1 MYMNDGNKT
10 KISLSNKSVFITGVA
25 GFIGSNLAKRLLS
38 TVEDVKVVGLDNMN
52 HYYDVR
58 LKEAR
63 LNELEQFDN
72 FSFVKGNLADKAVI
86 ESIFEQYKPE
96 IVVNLGAQAGV
107 RYSITNPDAYVEA
120 NLIGF
125 YNILEACRHSYDE
138 GHTPVKHLVYA
149 SSSSVYGSNK
159 KVPYST
165 DDKVDNPVSLYAAT
179 KKSNELMAHTLTDAE
194 KRLEIMMPRIIGVN
208 SNCYHGY
215 SIDEALEGIAAAGFH
230 YVELTA
236 TKGWTEHVFPD
247 QSFASLCHVQDK
259 LKELDL
265 VPFAMSGHTNLMDA
279 DRLPDFIMNMRL
291 AHFFGCKYIVSSI
304 GEAHLKDKAKTG
316 NEVLV
321 QNIKGLIPHLKEN
334 GLMLVLELHGEHATG
349 TIMNEIVTAV
359 NSNLVKINY
368 DTANCVFYGNVDA
381 ADDIDNCMDNVAYLH
396 IKDKAGARDAWD
408 FPALGKGYVDFKTLF
423 NKLDKA
429 NNDAPLSLEIEFT
442 AKGPKDL
449 DEINT
454 AVKESAAYLEN
465 LGYKI

>member
-1 MYMNDGNKT
+1 MLKFYRFLLLPLTAVFLASTAGIACYAADSCTQARMYRQLAALTENFPDDTVSTGNDFLPQYQALYTQNSDLAGWILIDGTSINYPVMQSKQDPDLYLKHNFEKADSPHGCPYVQANCDLQT
-10 KISLSNKSVFITGVA
+10 PSDNILVYGHNMKDGTMFSDLLQYKRESFWQQHRIIRFDTLTAQAEYTVMAVFRGEAEDLFAYYQFADAETPQEFAAYVDACKNAALYETGVTA
-25 GFIGSNLAKRLLS
+25 AYGDKLLTLS
-38 TVEDVKVVGLDNMN
+38 T
-52 HYYDVR
+52 
-58 LKEAR
+58 
-63 LNELEQFDN
+63 
-72 FSFVKGNLADKAVI
+72 
-86 ESIFEQYKPE
+86 
-96 IVVNLGAQAGV
+96 
-107 RYSITNPDAYVEA
+107 
-120 NLIGF
+120 
-125 YNILEACRHSYDE
+125 C
-138 GHTPVKHLVYA
+138 
-149 SSSSVYGSNK
+149 
-159 KVPYST
+159 
-165 DDKVDNPVSLYAAT
+165 DDS
-179 KKSNELMAHTLTDAE
+179 
-194 KRLEIMMPRIIGVN
+194 G
-208 SNCYHGY
+208 
-215 SIDEALEGIAAAGFH
+215 
-230 YVELTA
+230 
-236 TKGWTEHVFPD
+236 KGWTEHVFPD

-381 ADDIDNCMDNVAYLH
+381 ADDIDTCMDNVAYLH

>member
-1 MYMNDGNKT
+1 
-10 KISLSNKSVFITGVA
+10 
-25 GFIGSNLAKRLLS
+25 
-38 TVEDVKVVGLDNMN
+38 
-52 HYYDVR
+52 
-58 LKEAR
+58 
-63 LNELEQFDN
+63 
-72 FSFVKGNLADKAVI
+72 
-86 ESIFEQYKPE
+86 
-96 IVVNLGAQAGV
+96 
-107 RYSITNPDAYVEA
+107 
-120 NLIGF
+120 
-125 YNILEACRHSYDE
+125 
-138 GHTPVKHLVYA
+138 
-149 SSSSVYGSNK
+149 
-159 KVPYST
+159 
-165 DDKVDNPVSLYAAT
+165 
-179 KKSNELMAHTLTDAE
+179 
-194 KRLEIMMPRIIGVN
+194 MMSRIIGVN

-381 ADDIDNCMDNVAYLH
+381 ADDIDTCMDNVAYLH

-442 AKGPKDL
+442 AKGPKDQ
-449 DEINT
+449 INT

>member
-1 MYMNDGNKT
+1 
-10 KISLSNKSVFITGVA
+10 
-25 GFIGSNLAKRLLS
+25 
-38 TVEDVKVVGLDNMN
+38 
-52 HYYDVR
+52 
-58 LKEAR
+58 
-63 LNELEQFDN
+63 
-72 FSFVKGNLADKAVI
+72 
-86 ESIFEQYKPE
+86 
-96 IVVNLGAQAGV
+96 
-107 RYSITNPDAYVEA
+107 
-120 NLIGF
+120 
-125 YNILEACRHSYDE
+125 
-138 GHTPVKHLVYA
+138 
-149 SSSSVYGSNK
+149 
-159 KVPYST
+159 
-165 DDKVDNPVSLYAAT
+165 
-179 KKSNELMAHTLTDAE
+179 
-194 KRLEIMMPRIIGVN
+194 MMSRIIGVN

-381 ADDIDNCMDNVAYLH
+381 ADDIDTCMDNVAYLH
-396 IKDKAGARDAWD
+396 IGNIMVVCGVVMYVVLDNGLPTFIAVLAGLVTGAACGLLNGAIIAKSKCIPLVITLGTSKMFYGIALTVSGGRIMNFGGA
-408 FPALGKGYVDFKTLF
+408 FNGLKTKYFEIFSPMLLVLLAMVMVAYLMMTYTKFGRRVVALGGNEKNAF
-423 NKLDKA
+423 
-429 NNDAPLSLEIEFT
+429 LS
-442 AKGPKDL
+442 G
-449 DEINT
+449 IN
-454 AVKESAAYLEN
+454 VN
-465 LGYKI
+465 RYKIIVYGISGLFCAVASIVFVARIDSITSNAGTNYETNALAAAIIGGVTFDGGKGTISGAFLGCLLMGVISNAMNILGVDNNVQTIITGAIIVAAVVLSNINNIKKK

>member
-1 MYMNDGNKT
+1 
-10 KISLSNKSVFITGVA
+10 
-25 GFIGSNLAKRLLS
+25 
-38 TVEDVKVVGLDNMN
+38 
-52 HYYDVR
+52 
-58 LKEAR
+58 
-63 LNELEQFDN
+63 
-72 FSFVKGNLADKAVI
+72 
-86 ESIFEQYKPE
+86 
-96 IVVNLGAQAGV
+96 
-107 RYSITNPDAYVEA
+107 
-120 NLIGF
+120 
-125 YNILEACRHSYDE
+125 
-138 GHTPVKHLVYA
+138 
-149 SSSSVYGSNK
+149 
-159 KVPYST
+159 
-165 DDKVDNPVSLYAAT
+165 
-179 KKSNELMAHTLTDAE
+179 
-194 KRLEIMMPRIIGVN
+194 MMPRIIGVN

-265 VPFAMSGHTNLMDA
+265 VPFAMSGHTNLMDV

-349 TIMNEIVTAV
+349 TIMNGIVTAV

-381 ADDIDNCMDNVAYLH
+381 ADDIDTCMDNVAYLH
-396 IKDKAGARDAWD
+396 IKDKAGARHGIS
-408 FPALGKGYVDFKTLF
+408 LHLE
-423 NKLDKA
+423 KA
-429 NNDAPLSLEIEFT
+429 TSISKRFSINWTRLITMLHSASKLSL
-442 AKGPKDL
+442 PQKDRKIWMRSIPL
-449 DEINT
+449 L
-454 AVKESAAYLEN
+454 KN
-465 LGYKI
+465 LRYI